1 MNRAFW
7 KLLPGIKRQFH
18 LTLDIAAFGHRVT
31 GDEDQNKVGG
41 LERPRNF
48 SRPFLSWQ
56 QVFFIQPWLEPI
68 DGPQAVIDLTDLGF
82 ILAGMA
88 EENPRHHALSFSG
101 CLVIV
106 CRVSCCTP
114 SIAQVQER

>member
-1 MNRAFW
+1 MLVDFPRHSCPGNRSSSSSHGSNPAMA
-7 KLLPGIKRQFH
+7 R
-18 LTLDIAAFGHRVT
+18 R
-31 GDEDQNKVGG
+31 
-41 LERPRNF
+41 R
-48 SRPFLSWQ
+48 
-56 QVFFIQPWLEPI
+56 
-68 DGPQAVIDLTDLGF
+68 VIDLTDLGF

-114 SIAQVQER
+114 SIAQVQGRRGERQKPLEEQGVECFRAMSYVPVLYACGNARR